1 MCLFSCEADA
11 ARPPAPYSNDAAQ
24 LYARA
29 LLMPA
34 APFDALDRQT
44 EDHLLAEEFN
54 VPLEQVELR
63 REDLTANRPARPE
76 VLARA

>member
-1 MCLFSCEADA
+1 MCLFSCEVDA
-11 ARPPAPYSNDAAQ
+11 ARPRVPYRSEVAL

-34 APFDALDRQT
+34 AIFDALDREL
-44 EDHLLAEEFN
+44 EDHVLAEEFG

-63 REDLTANRPARPE
+63 REDLVAEGPAGG
-76 VLARA
+76 